1 MKGTFC
7 PAETVSRFGPIARHA
22 SPIRSTLKGF
32 CVLLTL
38 LLLSACAT
46 RPVNPPLAQVDKNQG
61 YRGNLVIPKRPNND
75 PSTLVILAF
84 SGGGTRAAAL
94 SYGVLEELKR
104 TEYTTSDGQRRRLLD
119 EVDVVSGVS
128 GGSFTALS
136 YALYGDR
143 LFDEYEQR
151 FLKRNVQGELAKR
164 NFFYPS
170 NWFRV
175 MSGSYGRS
183 EVAAEYYDEILF
195 EGATFNDLMQRTGP
209 LALATGTDI
218 TTGSRFT
225 YYQEDFD
232 LICSDLGPVKLSRAA
247 ATSSAVPIVL
257 SPVTLNNYGGSCN
270 YEYPPWVKELQ
281 AIAPNKRPVGRIIE
295 RYRQMEEFTDGTN
308 RPYLHLVDGG
318 VSDNIGARGIMDAL
332 EELAISADFAREKG
346 IDAMRRLVFV
356 VVNARSASTKDWQKD
371 ESPPGSIKQLAQSTG
386 VPIERYSFETV
397 ELMKDRAAV
406 SAMRRNL
413 QVAQAQL
420 AGASA
425 AEAEALYPKI
435 DMHVMDVNFENLA
448 DASERSYFMNLPTSF
463 VLTEE
468 QVDRLREVGGRLLRE
483 SSVYQDMLLQLD
495 AQPAGN

>member
-1 MKGTFC
+1 MPGTTWVRSKLF
-7 PAETVSRFGPIARHA
+7 RA
-22 SPIRSTLKGF
+22 SS
-32 CVLLTL
+32 LLVL

-46 RPVNPPLAQVDKNQG
+46 RPVNEPLVQVDRSQG

-75 PSTLVILAF
+75 PTSLVILAF

-94 SYGVLEELKR
+94 SYGVLEELER
-104 TEYTTSDGQRRRLLD
+104 TEYTTRDGQQRRLLD
-119 EVDVVSGVS
+119 EVDIVSGVS

-164 NFFYPS
+164 NFIYPN
-170 NWFRV
+170 NWFRL
-175 MSGSYGRS
+175 MSGTYGRS

-195 EGATFNDLMQRTGP
+195 GGATFNDLMQGTGP

-257 SPVTLNNYGGSCN
+257 SPVTLSNYGGSCS

-281 AIAPNKRPVGRIIE
+281 SVEPNKRPAGRIME
-295 RYRQMEEFTDGTN
+295 RYRQMQEFTDGAN

-318 VSDNIGARGIMDAL
+318 VSDNIGARVILDAL
-332 EELAISADFAREKG
+332 EELMISAEFAREKG
-346 IDAMRRLVFV
+346 IGVVRRLIFV
-356 VVNARSASTKDWQKD
+356 VVNARSASTKDWQMH

-397 ELMKDRAAV
+397 ELIKDRAAV
-406 SAMRRNL
+406 AGWRRDL
-413 QVAQAQL
+413 QVAKAQL
-420 AGASA
+420 AGSSLED
-425 AEAEALYPKI
+425 AEAQYPKVEL
-435 DMHVMDVNFENLA
+435 HVMDVNFENLA
-448 DASERSYFMNLPTSF
+448 DQDERTYFMNLPTSF
-463 VLTEE
+463 VLQEE
-468 QVDRLREVGGRLLRE
+468 QVDRLREVGGRLLRQ
-483 SSVYQDMLLQLD
+483 STVYQDLLQQLNN
-495 AQPAGN
+495 QR

>member
-1 MKGTFC
+1 MKGHFC
-7 PAETVSRFGPIARHA
+7 PAVTVSAFNPIARKA
-22 SPIRSTLKGF
+22 SWIRSTLLGVG
-32 CVLLTL
+32 VLLTL

-46 RPVNPPLAQVDKNQG
+46 RPVNPPLAQVDKSQG

-75 PSTLVILAF
+75 PTSLVVLAF

-119 EVDVVSGVS
+119 EVDAVSGVS

-164 NFFYPS
+164 NFLYPS
-170 NWFRV
+170 NWFRL
-175 MSGSYGRS
+175 MSGTYGRS
-183 EVAAEYYDEILF
+183 EVAADYYDEILF
-195 EGATFNDLMQRTGP
+195 EGATFNDLMQKTGP

-225 YYQEDFD
+225 YFQEDFD
-232 LICSDLGPVKLSRAA
+232 MICSDLGPVKLSRAA

-270 YEYPPWVKELQ
+270 YEYPVWVKELQ
-281 AIAPNKRPVGRIIE
+281 NIEPKKRPVGRIME
-295 RYRQMEEFTDGTN
+295 RYRQMQEFTDGTN

-318 VSDNIGARGIMDAL
+318 VSDNIGARGILDTF
-332 EELAISADFAREKG
+332 EELMISADYTKEKG
-346 IDAMRRLVFV
+346 ADVLRRLVFV

-397 ELMKDRAAV
+397 ELIKDRAAV
-406 SAMRRNL
+406 AGWRRDL
-413 QVAQAQL
+413 QVAKAQL
-420 AGASA
+420 AGASLA
-425 AEAEALYPKI
+425 DAEAQYPKVEL
-435 DMHVMDVNFENLA
+435 HVMDVNFENLA
-448 DASERSYFMNLPTSF
+448 DPNERSYFMNLPTSF

-483 SSVYQDMLLQLD
+483 SNVYQEMLQQLD
-495 AQPAGN
+495 AQPSGN

>member
-1 MKGTFC
+1 MKGIFC
-7 PAETVSRFGPIARHA
+7 RAVKVSRLAPIARKP
-22 SPIRSTLKGF
+22 SWIRSTLPWVSGG
-32 CVLLTL
+32 LAL

-46 RPVNPPLAQVDKNQG
+46 RPVNPPLTQVDKNQG
-61 YRGNLVIPKRPNND
+61 YRGNLVIPKRPKND
-75 PSTLVILAF
+75 PATLVVLAF

-104 TEYTTSDGQRRRLLD
+104 TEYTTRDGQKRRLLD

-136 YALYGDR
+136 YALYGDQ

-164 NFFYPS
+164 NFLYPS
-170 NWFRV
+170 NWFRL
-175 MSGSYGRS
+175 MSGTYGRS
-183 EVAAEYYDEILF
+183 EVAADYYDEILF

-218 TTGSRFT
+218 TTGSRFS

-257 SPVTLNNYGGSCN
+257 SPVTLSNYGGSCN
-270 YEYPPWVKELQ
+270 YEYPPWVEELQ
-281 AIAPNKRPVGRIIE
+281 NVEPNKRPAGRIME
-295 RYRQMEEFTDGTN
+295 RFRQMEEFTDGAN
-308 RPYLHLVDGG
+308 RPYIHLVDGG
-318 VSDNIGARGIMDAL
+318 VSDNIGARGILDAL
-332 EELAISADFAREKG
+332 EELMLSADYAKEKG
-346 IDAMRRLVFV
+346 ADILRRLIFV

-397 ELMKDRAAV
+397 ELIKDRAAV
-406 SAMRRNL
+406 AGWRRDL
-413 QVAQAQL
+413 MVAKAQL
-420 AGASA
+420 AGVSLE
-425 AEAEALYPKI
+425 EAEAQYPKI
-435 DMHVMDVNFENLA
+435 DTHVMDVNFENLA
-448 DASERSYFMNLPTSF
+448 DADERSYFMNLPTSF

-483 SSVYQDMLLQLD
+483 STVYQDMLQQLD
-495 AQPAGN
+495 AQTSGH